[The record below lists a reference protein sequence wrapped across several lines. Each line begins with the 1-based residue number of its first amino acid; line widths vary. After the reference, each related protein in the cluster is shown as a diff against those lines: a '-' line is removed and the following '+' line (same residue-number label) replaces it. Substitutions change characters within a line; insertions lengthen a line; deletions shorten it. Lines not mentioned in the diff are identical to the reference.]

1 MVDET
6 NRYATALVQEGLF
19 TPHCRMHDWVPTNP
33 AEIRA
38 FIGLLIVMG
47 IVHKPTLHEYW
58 STEALIE
65 TPLFPKTMSRNRF
78 QMLLRNFH
86 VADNS
91 RAVIDETTGKPKDR
105 LYKVRPIL
113 NVFEKR
119 MTALCDP
126 DKELDLDESMMG
138 FRGRVGFRQYIKNKA
153 HKYGIKFYTL
163 CEAKTSMI
171 LRVMLYCGKDDEMAG
186 KGHANQVVMYLMADK
201 LNNGHSL
208 IMDNF
213 YNSVALAEHL
223 LLNDTHL
230 TGTMRSNLVCCT
242 DIRAK
247 KFTNK
252 DRGTDHCIIART
264 TTTAGGDVQVNK
276 FKLRALL

>member
-1 MVDET
+1 
-6 NRYATALVQEGLF
+6 
-19 TPHCRMHDWVPTNP
+19 
-33 AEIRA
+33 
-38 FIGLLIVMG
+38 
-47 IVHKPTLHEYW
+47 
-58 STEALIE
+58 
-65 TPLFPKTMSRNRF
+65 MSRNRF

-91 RAVIDETTGKPKDR
+91 KAVIDETTGKPRDR

-119 MTALCDP
+119 MTALYDP

-171 LRVMLYCGKDDEMAG
+171 LRVMLYCGKEDDMAG
-186 KGHANQVVMYLMADK
+186 KGHASQVVMYLMADK

-223 LLNDTHL
+223 LLNNTHL
-230 TGTMRSNLVCCT
+230 TGTMRSNLVCCA
-242 DIRAK
+242 DIKAK
-247 KFTNK
+247 KFTKK
-252 DRGTDHCIIART
+252 DRGTASCIISRT
-264 TTTAGGDVQVNK
+264 TATIGGHVQVSKCSYRIRLKAELIANK
-276 FKLRALL
+276 FLFSCSCSNGATLVT